1 MVKQSKKVGR
11 PPIYGQETRDQICA
25 LLAEGLSLR
34 SICRQEGMPD
44 LALVMRWLRDEPEF
58 VAQYARAREAQADA
72 LAEEI
77 LEIADDGRNDWMQRE
92 DPDNGGYEFKGE
104 HVQRSRLRVDS
115 RKWFVSKLAP
125 KKYGD
130 KVETEHTGTVTVRNV
145 RIDVQAAM
153 MPAVPYR
160 AGSGTGDVG

>member
-1 MVKQSKKVGR
+1 MAKQSKGR
-11 PPIYGQETRDQICA
+11 PGPVSSFTDEIANHICEQIA
-25 LLAEGLSLR
+25 GGISLIK
-34 SICRQEGMPD
+34 ICKADGMPNKSTV
-44 LALVMRWLRDEPEF
+44 LRWLDEKPDF
-58 VAQYARAREAQADA
+58 ATKYARARELMADHYFDQMQ
-72 LAEEI
+72 
-77 LEIADDGRNDWMQRE
+77 EIADE
-92 DPDNGGYEFKGE
+92 ATGE
-104 HVQRSRLRVDS
+104 TVQTAKLRLETMRW
-115 RKWFVSKLAP
+115 RVSKLLP